1 MKSIVFGATGFI
13 GSHVAEQLVKAG
25 HEVTAAVRLG
35 SDVHFLKSLGITLQE
50 VNYADSASIE
60 QAITLGAVVYNCLAY
75 RGSGKTIEDFRTVEV
90 DLTRQIAE
98 AAQRVGARRYIQLS
112 SIIAYGTHI
121 PATPIDETSPPQP
134 DIPIDRAS
142 LEREQAVKQVAAETG
157 LDVVILQ
164 PVSTIGQRDGFSF
177 FHRILTAHIG
187 NAFPMV
193 NNGQARFSCID
204 TRDVGRAMVWLGEAG
219 VEVKGQTY
227 LLKGYD
233 VSWLEIKQALD
244 QARGVTA
251 KIRHIPY
258 RPAQVMAVIME
269 VLLPNPPLERRT
281 FHVLTR
287 NRKYDDRK
295 IRSAGFTPYYTDL
308 QDTINT
314 ALSVN

>member
-177 FHRILTAHIG
+177 FHRILGEAALG
-187 NAFPMV
+187 AFPMV